1 MAKLLDGGG
10 LLNKERVYTISF
22 VLSSILAISAMAYS
36 ISIKMDIVDKD
47 IKKPISVR
55 QDTLTENEPSFKG
68 KENEILNDKNINSK
82 DNEVIENMHEVTEI
96 NENDVD
102 FIENEDILSD
112 NKDISLN
119 NVEERTIENMPVFKV
134 ASSEILASLSLLDKE
149 KLLVIGSKLSPLDYA
164 RIKEHLYMKDRAEG
178 VKKAVLLL
186 KERLSREDYKKVK
199 DIMDTYI
206 NMEVIEKED
215 EK

>member
-1 MAKLLDGGG
+1 M
-10 LLNKERVYTISF
+10 NKERVYTIGF
-22 VLSSILAISAMAYS
+22 VLSSILAICAMTYS
-36 ISIKMDIVDKD
+36 ISTKMDIVDKN
-47 IKKPISVR
+47 IEKPISVR
-55 QDTLTENEPSFKG
+55 EDTLTEKEPSFKG
-68 KENEILNDKNINSK
+68 KENEILNDKNINST
-82 DNEVIENMHEVTEI
+82 DNEVIENMHEVIET
-96 NENDVD
+96 NENDED
-102 FIENEDILSD
+102 FLESEDILSEN

-119 NVEERTIENMPVFKV
+119 NVEESTIEDMPVFKI

-164 RIKEHLYMKDRAEG
+164 RIKEYLYMKDRDEG
-178 VKKAVLLL
+178 VKKAILLL

-199 DIMDTYI
+199 DIMDAYI